1 MRKRYKNK
9 TRFHRGDRRP
19 GNRNGN
25 TPLTYRKRMFKK
37 NKDILWKVIEY
48 PTKQVVAVYFF
59 EKDASAL
66 VKFQNKNKVWQVNG
80 GVPKF
85 LCINT
90 VR

>member
-37 NKDILWKVIEY
+37 NKDILFSI
-48 PTKQVVAVYFF
+48 PGLNACP
-59 EKDASAL
+59 S
-66 VKFQNKNKVWQVNG
+66 
-80 GVPKF
+80 
-85 LCINT
+85 
-90 VR
+90 R